1 MKIPESMKIT
11 VKLFAMLRD
20 KLPPESDGYA
30 FEMEVEAGTVPQDI
44 IDHLEISEQMAHLVM
59 IDGVHQLRSEHRTRV
74 LKPGET
80 VAIFPPVA
88 GG

>member
-1 MKIPESMKIT
+1 MKVK

-20 KLPPESDGYA
+20 KLPADSNGEDTELEVNDGA
-30 FEMEVEAGTVPQDI
+30 TAEQIILRLDIPPQ
-44 IDHLEISEQMAHLVM
+44 LAHLVM
-59 IDGVHQLRSEHRTRV
+59 IDGYHLLPDEIKTRG

-80 VAIFPPVA
+80 LAIFPPVA

>member
-1 MKIPESMKIT
+1 MVIK

-20 KLPPESDGYA
+20 KLPPDSNGEYIDIDVNEGA
-30 FEMEVEAGTVPQDI
+30 TARDI
-44 IDHLEISEQMAHLVM
+44 IDRLDIPHQLAHLVM
-59 IDGVHQLRSEHRTRV
+59 INGYHLLPDEITSRP

-80 VAIFPPVA
+80 LAIFPPVA